1 MNRPLRIIVVAT
13 LASVLISVLTMV
25 GCSSGSALTPGEEL
39 PTHPLQINLLGDK
52 NEFLVDSQGRLE
64 SEAEAS
70 STDNRIS
77 LSLAKGATVL
87 DKDGKPLHLIQV
99 TINPSLPPLPED
111 VHIVSLVY
119 DFAPQL
125 ATFNPQLLLTLSY
138 EPEKLPEELR
148 EKDLYIAYYDGADW
162 RKLLYKSVDTKSYS
176 VTTQLSNFDFTSFA
190 ILGPKESAPPAPP
203 TPVEG
208 TKIGNLAPDFQLQ
221 NLEGKPVSLD
231 DLRGKPIVL
240 NFWATWC
247 GPCVDEMPY
256 LQQVREEWSA
266 KGVMLLAINIDA
278 SSSEVSQFLQAH
290 KLSLS
295 VLLGAKADVAAR
307 YNIRYIP
314 TTFFIDKDGIIQAM
328 KVGAFANK
336 EAIEA
341 DLDRIMA

>member
-1 MNRPLRIIVVAT
+1 MNRPQKIAVVAT
-13 LASVLISVLTMV
+13 LALVLTSVLTMV

-39 PTHPLQINLLGDK
+39 PTHPLQINLLGDEK
-52 NEFLVDSQGRLE
+52 EVLVDSQGRLQ

-70 STDNRIS
+70 STDNGIS

-99 TINPSLPPLPED
+99 KINPSPPPLPED

-125 ATFNPQLLLTLSY
+125 ATFNPQLLLSLSY

-148 EKDLYIAYYDGADW
+148 EEDLYIAYYDGADW
-162 RKLLYKSVDTKSYS
+162 RKLLYKSVDTNSHS
-176 VTTQLSNFDFTSFA
+176 VTTQLSNLDFTSFA
-190 ILGPKESAPPAPP
+190 ILGPKELAPPSPP
-203 TPVEG
+203 SPTEG
-208 TKIGNLAPDFQLQ
+208 TKVGNLAPDFQLQ
-221 NLEGKPVSLD
+221 NLDGKPASLSE
-231 DLRGKPIVL
+231 LRGKPVIL

-247 GPCVDEMPY
+247 GPCVNEMPY
-256 LQQVREEWSA
+256 LQQVCEEWSA

-278 SSSEVSQFLQAH
+278 SSSEASQFLQAH
-290 KLSLS
+290 ELSLS

-314 TTFFIDKDGIIQAM
+314 TTFFIDKDGIIQAV
-328 KVGAFANK
+328 KVGAFPNK

-341 DLDRIMA
+341 DLNRIML